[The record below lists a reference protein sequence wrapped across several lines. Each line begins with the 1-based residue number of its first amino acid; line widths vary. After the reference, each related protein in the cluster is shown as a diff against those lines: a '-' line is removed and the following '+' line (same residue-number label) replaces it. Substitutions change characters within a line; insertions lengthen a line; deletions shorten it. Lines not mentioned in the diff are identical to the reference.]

1 MITWSSQESWQRLSR
16 KEEWNWR
23 SRVTTQGRNCALS
36 FGMFWYA
43 MMSISACSVH
53 VWYCHVLSQ
62 DIASISIVTIVSAT
76 FYNPY
81 CWYLSSSYGPLMVA
95 AVNPV
100 LPLGLAAA
108 PLPSSGNRRTE
119 WNSYRCDSHSSIL
132 SWCQGMGQDYG
143 YTKGRFV
150 FVHSSLCW
158 TMLNIFRGL
167 RLWIT

>member
-1 MITWSSQESWQRLSR
+1 MLRRVRWLLGRARKVGRDYPGKKSETGGAESQHKGGIAPWVLVCFDMRWWQY
-16 KEEWNWR
+16 
-23 SRVTTQGRNCALS
+23 QH
-36 FGMFWYA
+36 
-43 MMSISACSVH
+43 VH

-62 DIASISIVTIVSAT
+62 DIASTSIVTIVSAT

-100 LPLGLAAA
+100 LPVGLAAA

-158 TMLNIFRGL
+158 TV
-167 RLWIT
+167 LWIT